1 MRLRTRL
8 AVLFLVLLI
17 VPICAMAII
26 ALDYSVGTMIDDLC
40 RSADL
45 LAQQIF
51 DEMQLDMANGAQ
63 DPVAALAQSSSLR
76 KMLDSA
82 QAFGQGVVS
91 ASIIGTDGRVIVG
104 AQGESEGA
112 PAAELRP
119 IETLRSRASGWLL
132 FTTIPQFWNA
142 NVYELRHPVLANGR
156 PFASISVGVTTV
168 LIADR
173 VRRLVLVVLATALA
187 DTLIAWIVLSLITNR
202 IVNQLARI
210 THGFEE
216 LAQGGNQLEIKL
228 DGHEELSALTEKFNE
243 LSRRVRT
250 ERAQLASRDHL
261 FDIVRSM
268 QDVIILLDA
277 AGSILF
283 ANPRAKE
290 LLAAGSAEVDGQP
303 LKTLL
308 GENHRLVTL
317 VASTMETGA
326 EAHDVTLDFSKGASF
341 LVTFFKLGRGRMPA
355 GLLLLMR
362 DLQPVIEL
370 ETALD
375 YSNRLARLGALISGV
390 AHQLRSPLH
399 GMNLRLELLRN
410 DGEEG
415 KSRHIDRLRQEV
427 DRLDHAVEALLRFL
441 RPEDLKISDFDINQL
456 LRELGDR
463 VANDGISV
471 EYRLSDS
478 LPLVHGDSSMLA
490 EALGNVIT
498 NGVQAMPHGGLLV
511 LQSAR
516 TDGGVE
522 VAVTDTGIGIEQD
535 KLDQIFNLYYTTK
548 PRGNGLGLPLALR
561 AIELN
566 RGMIKIESEVA
577 KGTTCKI
584 KLPAVSTAVAQPK
597 AVPSH
602 GA

>member
-1 MRLRTRL
+1 
-8 AVLFLVLLI
+8 
-17 VPICAMAII
+17 
-26 ALDYSVGTMIDDLC
+26 
-40 RSADL
+40 
-45 LAQQIF
+45 
-51 DEMQLDMANGAQ
+51 
-63 DPVAALAQSSSLR
+63 
-76 KMLDSA
+76 
-82 QAFGQGVVS
+82 
-91 ASIIGTDGRVIVG
+91 
-104 AQGESEGA
+104 
-112 PAAELRP
+112 
-119 IETLRSRASGWLL
+119 
-132 FTTIPQFWNA
+132 
-142 NVYELRHPVLANGR
+142 
-156 PFASISVGVTTV
+156 
-168 LIADR
+168 
-173 VRRLVLVVLATALA
+173 
-187 DTLIAWIVLSLITNR
+187 
-202 IVNQLARI
+202 
-210 THGFEE
+210 
-216 LAQGGNQLEIKL
+216 
-228 DGHEELSALTEKFNE
+228 
-243 LSRRVRT
+243 
-250 ERAQLASRDHL
+250 
-261 FDIVRSM
+261 
-268 QDVIILLDA
+268 
-277 AGSILF
+277 
-283 ANPRAKE
+283 
-290 LLAAGSAEVDGQP
+290 
-303 LKTLL
+303 
-308 GENHRLVTL
+308 
-317 VASTMETGA
+317 
-326 EAHDVTLDFSKGASF
+326 
-341 LVTFFKLGRGRMPA
+341 
-355 GLLLLMR
+355 
-362 DLQPVIEL
+362 
-370 ETALD
+370 
-375 YSNRLARLGALISGV
+375 
-390 AHQLRSPLH
+390 LRSPLH